1 MPIAQTIPASMRGLD
16 KDIVEA
22 LIETMFLAAR
32 SDDDFG
38 EEERVHF
45 AASVLSLTH
54 NAVAG
59 PALDDLIAHLGQDL
73 ATEGRPARLT
83 AVKDRL
89 KSNDLRI
96 LAFSLAIRVVAAD
109 GIIRTTERELLLDLA
124 EALDLD
130 RDAAADLVK
139 RAAV

>member
-1 MPIAQTIPASMRGLD
+1 MPTDQTIPASMRGLD
-16 KDIVEA
+16 KDIIEA

-45 AASVLSLTH
+45 AASVLSLT
-54 NAVAG
+54 NKAVAG
-59 PALDDLIAHLGQDL
+59 PALEDLIARLGQDL
-73 ATEGRPARLT
+73 ATEGRPARLA

-124 EALDLD
+124 ETLELD
-130 RDAAADLVK
+130 RDVAADLVK